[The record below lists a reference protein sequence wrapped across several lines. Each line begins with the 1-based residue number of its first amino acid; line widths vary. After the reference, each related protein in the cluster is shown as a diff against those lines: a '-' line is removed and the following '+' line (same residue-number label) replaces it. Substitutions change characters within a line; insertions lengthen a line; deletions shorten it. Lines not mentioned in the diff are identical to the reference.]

1 MTMAH
6 DRGDDG
12 QHGGD
17 SGVDGRLDWRFKGW
31 PSGAP
36 PLSIEAVGKAGWSIL
51 REDVMLPAAV
61 LDAGAIRHNSDWMR
75 RFTALAG
82 VGIAPHGKTTMSPDL
97 FRLQIA
103 DGAWGITA
111 ATAAHLRIYREHG
124 MSRIIYANQLIGRQA
139 IDYVVGEL
147 LRDPGFDFYCL
158 IDSIDAIE
166 RLEAGV
172 AHRLAGCDRKLQVL
186 LELGMPGGRTGVRD
200 DAEALRIAERV
211 AASPLLSLRGVEAF
225 EGIVQGNAATGEAD
239 IRGILGRMTEVAERC
254 RERGLFTGRPILTAG
269 GSSFFDVVAAMLNP
283 AKTGEPF
290 EVILRSGCYLVHDSH
305 FYARLIEKLIARSPE
320 AASLGTGLRS
330 ALEVWAYVHSRPE
343 PTRLIAGLG
352 KRDTSADVSQPV
364 PLRWYRP
371 GSGMAAPEPVAPGA
385 SVIRLDDQHAYLD
398 IPSDSPLQV
407 GDMVAFGISHP
418 CTTFDR
424 WPYLYLVDEAL
435 EITGAIRTFF

>member
-1 MTMAH
+1 MGQEG
-6 DRGDDG
+6 RQGGESGKDD
-12 QHGGD
+12 
-17 SGVDGRLDWRFKGW
+17 RLDWRFKSW
-31 PSGAP
+31 PASAD
-36 PLSIEAVGKAGWSIL
+36 PLSLDAGAAAGWSIL

-61 LDAGAIRHNSDWMR
+61 LDAGAVRHNSDWMR

-82 VGIAPHGKTTMSPDL
+82 VGIAPHGKTTMSPEL

-111 ATAAHLRIYREHG
+111 ATAAHLRVYREHG
-124 MSRIIYANQLIGRQA
+124 ISRVIFANQLIGRQA

-147 LRDPGFDFYCL
+147 LRDPTFDFYCL
-158 IDSIDAIE
+158 VDSIAAIE

-172 AHRLAGCDRKLQVL
+172 APGLAASGRQLQVL

-200 DAEALRIAERV
+200 DGEALRIAERIN
-211 AASPLLSLRGVEAF
+211 ASPCLSLRGVEAF
-225 EGIVQGNAATGEAD
+225 EGIVQGNGAAGEAEM
-239 IRGILGRMTEVAERC
+239 RGVLGRMTDVAERC
-254 RERGLFTGRPILTAG
+254 SERGLFTGRPILTAG

-283 AKTGEPF
+283 ARTDEPF
-290 EVILRSGCYLVHDSH
+290 EVILRSGCYLVHDSR
-305 FYARLIEKLIARSPE
+305 FYAQLIEKLIARSPE
-320 AASLGTGLRS
+320 AASLGEGLRS

-343 PTRLIAGLG
+343 PTRAIAGLG

-371 GSGMAAPEPVAPGA
+371 GSGMIAPERVAPGA
-385 SVIRLDDQHAYLD
+385 AVIRLDDQHAYLD
-398 IPSDSPLQV
+398 IPEDSPLQV
-407 GDMVAFGISHP
+407 GDMIAFGISHP

-424 WPYLYLVDEAL
+424 WPFLYLVDEAM